1 LTATLLVGLFGCKS
15 SHQIPSTSAKV
26 ANPEHTEIVE
36 LAAAIVD
43 LRNQSTDLGKQ
54 NAELRNQNA
63 DLRTQNVQLR
73 QALETV
79 LDAQTQL
86 TNQVHQIGEEL
97 RSARDDL
104 SLVRAQLHD
113 LELER
118 ETKPVQPSSAR
129 MAAQEPQ

>member
-1 LTATLLVGLFGCKS
+1 LTATLLVGLSGCKS
-15 SHQIPSTSAKV
+15 SHQIPPTSAKV

-36 LAAAIVD
+36 LAAAVVD
-43 LRNQSTDLGKQ
+43 LRNQSADLG
-54 NAELRNQNA
+54 NQNA

-73 QALETV
+73 QALETA

-118 ETKPVQPSSAR
+118 ETKPVDPSPGTVT
-129 MAAQEPQ
+129 AQRPQ